1 MYIKKKINKQFMTSD
16 FNTDMSLLII
26 IMAGYLSGECHTLSH
41 ASITDTYLLCVD
53 FSLGSF
59 KKKKKEKIKKR
70 IFTIYR

>member
-1 MYIKKKINKQFMTSD
+1 MTFD

-53 FSLGSF
+53 FLSLGSF
-59 KKKKKEKIKKR
+59 KKKKKEKITKR